1 MNRSFG
7 PWSTAIGTGV
17 RPELNTFWK
26 RRMAM
31 LPLVGQTASRASRRT
46 VLFVGVL
53 AAVGL
58 AIPTLKWAGHG
69 PLGTL
74 AAQGTGDIGDSAGP
88 GKAAAIAAGGDQAA
102 RGGAKSSSRDGVPE
116 YLPRPTKEEETVL
129 ETLGQRIDVDFIDLP
144 LEECI
149 IRLGDQ
155 TELPF
160 WLDRATLANEGV
172 ALDQPIRLKLKAT
185 RVESVLHLLLTPIQ
199 LEFLFEND
207 VVVITTSS
215 KAAEKLITRTYPVA
229 DLIPAPEKP
238 EGEET
243 TAKKEGSD
251 ARPALSRRAMP
262 YRSLM
267 QAIENTVAP
276 DSWEALSG
284 PGVMS
289 AVPQTRS
296 LVIRQTW
303 RIHREILQL
312 LRDLRESKRTGP
324 PAPAGTNAAGGK

>member
-26 RRMAM
+26 RRLAM
-31 LPLVGQTASRASRRT
+31 LPLLGRTASRASRRT

-58 AIPTLKWAGHG
+58 AIPTLKWAGHD

-74 AAQGTGDIGDSAGP
+74 AAQAGGDAGDPAGP
-88 GKAAAIAAGGDQAA
+88 GKASPIAAADEPPAGKG
-102 RGGAKSSSRDGVPE
+102 RAKRSNVDAVPE
-116 YLPRPTKEEETVL
+116 YFPRPTEEEEKFL
-129 ETLGQRIDVDFIDLP
+129 KILAQRIDVDFRDLP
-144 LEECI
+144 LAECI
-149 IRLGDQ
+149 KTLGDQ
-155 TELPF
+155 SELPF
-160 WLDRATLANEGV
+160 WLDQVTLSDSGV
-172 ALDQPIRLKLKAT
+172 ALDQPVTLKLKAT
-185 RVESVLHLLLTPIQ
+185 RVESVLHRLLGPMQ
-199 LEFLFEND
+199 LEIVPEDD
-207 VVVITTSS
+207 VVLVTTSA
-215 KAAEKLITRTYPVA
+215 KASEKLITRTYPVA
-229 DLIPAPEKP
+229 DLIAAPEKP

-267 QAIENTVAP
+267 QAIESTVAP

-284 PGVMS
+284 PGTMQ
-289 AVPQTRS
+289 AVQQAGS

-303 RIHREILQL
+303 RVHREILQL
-312 LRDLRESKRTGP
+312 LRDLRESKRLAP
-324 PAPAGTNAAGGK
+324 PATADATGGK